1 MEQPAIT
8 SAKVPAKNMTLL
20 NWLAS
25 FDARNKENT
34 EKTGVNRIKW
44 NGPERITAAEVKE
57 KNMKL
62 ELTLYDHVSSPL
74 LDMESATLMGGMI
87 AVSEMRA
94 KIFMPM
100 GYF

>member
-44 NGPERITAAEVKE
+44 NGPESVAEAEV
-57 KNMKL
+57 NFI
-62 ELTLYDHVSSPL
+62 H
-74 LDMESATLMGGMI
+74 
-87 AVSEMRA
+87 
-94 KIFMPM
+94 IF
-100 GYF
+100 